1 MKTRNLILSI
11 LITLSSAGTL
21 FAQNGEPWSSK
32 QIMDPASLA
41 LTLNDPKA
49 PKPAIF
55 NIGPIEQIKG
65 AIRIGATRDKT
76 NLDALRAQLSK
87 LPKNKA
93 IVIYCGCCPFQRC
106 PNIRPAFE
114 LLNELKFTNAKLL
127 NLSTNLNVDW
137 ISKGYPME

>member
-1 MKTRNLILSI
+1 MKTRNLILAI
-11 LITLSSAGTL
+11 LITLSSGGSL
-21 FAQNGEPWSSK
+21 FSQTGEPWNSK

-41 LTLNDPKA
+41 LNLKDPKA
-49 PKPAIF
+49 PKPVIY

-65 AIRIGATRDKT
+65 AIKIGPARDKK
-76 NLDALRAQLSK
+76 NLDAMRTQLSK
-87 LPKNKA
+87 LPKNKE

-114 LLNELKFTNAKLL
+114 LLNELKFTNVKLL